1 MRRRE
6 RKKYFILFVCLFFVL
21 ISIPRLKSL
30 ITNYRKLQYY
40 NAEIKK
46 LRAENDALLEKIKSL
61 ESDPYYTE
69 KILRENYG
77 YIKEGEYVYRVKK
90 E

>member
-1 MRRRE
+1 MRRKN
-6 RKKYFILFVCLFFVL
+6 RKRYLIIFISIFFAL

-30 ITNYRKLQYY
+30 IANYRKLKYY
-40 NAEIKK
+40 NAEIER
-46 LRAENDALLEKIKSL
+46 LQAENDALLEKIKSL
-61 ESDPYYTE
+61 KEDPYYTE

-77 YIKEGEYVYRVKK
+77 YIKEGEYVYRIEK